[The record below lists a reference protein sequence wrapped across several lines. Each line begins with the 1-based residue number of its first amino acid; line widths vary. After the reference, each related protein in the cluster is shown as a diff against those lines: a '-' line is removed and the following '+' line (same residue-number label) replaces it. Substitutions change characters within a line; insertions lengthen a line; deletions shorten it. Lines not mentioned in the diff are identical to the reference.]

1 MLITIDST
9 SRRADRKGSV
19 HCRRGGGAGR
29 FAGSGSRCSSR
40 SRYMDGAG
48 VIAGDG
54 LGRVTHRAVAAVA
67 AATVIRLVLL
77 CGLR

>member
-1 MLITIDST
+1 
-9 SRRADRKGSV
+9 
-19 HCRRGGGAGR
+19 
-29 FAGSGSRCSSR
+29 
-40 SRYMDGAG
+40 MDGAG
-48 VIAGDG
+48 VIAGGG

>member
-1 MLITIDST
+1 
-9 SRRADRKGSV
+9 
-19 HCRRGGGAGR
+19 
-29 FAGSGSRCSSR
+29 
-40 SRYMDGAG
+40 MDGAG

-77 CGLR
+77 CRLR